1 MVLFISTIC
10 SWRGGRA
17 SHDITVSVRR
27 VPHLPLLQL
36 LLQLADLSLCHR
48 IIDAPS
54 SLALIASTLGKAV
67 DRQLLEKFAQ
77 LRQLH
82 LCRKSRREMQ
92 AHINLRTRQPGASGN
107 VVHDTSRWWRARGC
121 LRVLANLVD
130 ALNRTIPDLV

>member
-1 MVLFISTIC
+1 MH
-10 SWRGGRA
+10 G
-17 SHDITVSVRR
+17 ITVSARKR

-54 SLALIASTLGKAV
+54 SLARTARTARTLGEAV
-67 DRQLLEKFAQ
+67 DRQLLEKFAK

-92 AHINLRTRQPGASGN
+92 ERVYLRARHPGA
-107 VVHDTSRWWRARGC
+107 RGK
-121 LRVLANLVD
+121 VK
-130 ALNRTIPDLV
+130 T